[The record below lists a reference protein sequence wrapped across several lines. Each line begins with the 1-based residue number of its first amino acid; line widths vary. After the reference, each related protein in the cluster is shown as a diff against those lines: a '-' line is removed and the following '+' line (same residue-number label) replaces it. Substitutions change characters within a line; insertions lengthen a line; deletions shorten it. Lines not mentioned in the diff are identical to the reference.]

1 MLPSFREAKKK
12 SSKRYPIII
21 SDSESSERD
30 EKPQGSDTNELVQKS
45 NEPHVNSSSS
55 DAQPQETS
63 NKAQPVPEKPDPEVP
78 KRTLKKFGSIP
89 NTGIRIKDA
98 FAEKEAAD
106 QEDEEDVSGKPK
118 DQFSNEQL
126 EAIWMKYADN
136 LLQSGANLFYTIMK
150 EAKPTRVGD
159 SEVHIR
165 IGHVSGEAEFMQ
177 QKQGLLGFLKENL
190 NNYHLTIHYKV
201 EEVEQGDKLYT
212 NRDKYEYLKQKFPA
226 MEELRKRFDMD
237 LDV

>member
-1 MLPSFREAKKK
+1 MQ
-12 SSKRYPIII
+12 
-21 SDSESSERD
+21 ESSE
-30 EKPQGSDTNELVQKS
+30 PQIHS
-45 NEPHVNSSSS
+45 PSS
-55 DAQPQETS
+55 DAKPQES
-63 NKAQPVPEKPDPEVP
+63 GNKAQSIPEESAPEVP
-78 KRTLKKFGSIP
+78 KRKLKKFGSIP

-98 FAEKEAAD
+98 FAEKEATD
-106 QEDEEDVSGKPK
+106 QEDEEDISGKPK

-126 EAIWMKYADN
+126 EAVWMKYAEN
-136 LLQSGANLFYTIMK
+136 VLQSGANLFYTIMK
-150 EAKPTRVGD
+150 EAKPTRVGE

-177 QKQGLLGFLKENL
+177 QKQGLLKFLKESL

-201 EEVEQGDKLYT
+201 EELEQGDKLYT